1 MSTLK
6 PPLDG
11 SDHLRGDLS
20 RPIQLVEFGD
30 YQCPFCGQAEPVI
43 AALEQTF
50 GDQLCFAFRNFP
62 IVGSHP
68 HAEIA
73 AEAAEAAGAQGMFWP
88 MHDLLY
94 ENQHAL
100 DMPSLS
106 RYAKQLGLDMAQ
118 FVADLGAH
126 RFLAKIRADLHS
138 GAISG
143 VAGTPTF
150 FINGLRHDGRNDFD
164 SLHAAMVSASRLGRA
179 G

>member
-6 PPLDG
+6 PPLDDR
-11 SDHLRGDLS
+11 DHLRGDLS
-20 RPIQLVEFGD
+20 RPIHLVEFGD

-43 AALEQTF
+43 RALVQTF

-73 AEAAEAAGAQGMFWP
+73 AEAAEAAGAQGMFWE
-88 MHDLLY
+88 MHDLLF

-100 DMPSLS
+100 DRLHLHQ
-106 RYAKQLGLDMAQ
+106 YAKQLRLDMGQ
-118 FVADLGAH
+118 FAADLRAH
-126 RFLAKIRADLHS
+126 RFLDKIRDDLHS

-150 FINGLRHDGRNDFD
+150 FINGRRHDGSYDFD
-164 SLHAAMVSASRLGRA
+164 TLHAAIMNVLSSPTRR
-179 G
+179 

>member
-6 PPLDG
+6 PPLDDR
-11 SDHLRGDLS
+11 DHLRGDLS
-20 RPIQLVEFGD
+20 RPIHLVEFGD

-43 AALEQTF
+43 RALEQTF
-50 GDQLCFAFRNFP
+50 GNQLCFAFRNFP

-73 AEAAEAAGAQGMFWP
+73 AEAAEAAGAQGMFWE

-100 DMPSLS
+100 AEPYL
-106 RYAKQLGLDMAQ
+106 RQYAKQLRLDMGQ
-118 FVADLGAH
+118 FVADLRAH
-126 RFLAKIRADLHS
+126 RFLDEIRADLHS

-150 FINGLRHDGRNDFD
+150 FINGLRHDGPNDFD
-164 SLHAAMVSASRLGRA
+164 SLYATIASALQRGRA
-179 G
+179 V

>member
-6 PPLDG
+6 PALDE

-20 RPIQLVEFGD
+20 RPIHLVEFGD
-30 YQCPFCGQAEPVI
+30 YQCPYCGQAEPVI
-43 AALEQTF
+43 RALQQTF

-73 AEAAEAAGAQGMFWP
+73 AEAAEAAGAQGLFWE
-88 MHDLLY
+88 MHDLLF

-100 DMPSLS
+100 DEPHLH
-106 RYAKQLGLDMAQ
+106 RYARQLRLDMGQ
-118 FVADLGAH
+118 FAADLRTH
-126 RFLAKIRADLHS
+126 RFLAEIRADLHS

-150 FINGLRHDGRNDFD
+150 FINGLRHDGAHDFD
-164 SLHAAMVSASRLGRA
+164 TLHAALLSASPWPDGA
-179 G
+179 

>member
-6 PPLDG
+6 PPLDDR
-11 SDHLRGDLS
+11 DHLRGDLS

-43 AALEQTF
+43 RALVQSF

-68 HAEIA
+68 HAQLA
-73 AEAAEAAGAQGMFWP
+73 AEAAEAAGAQGQFWP
-88 MHDLLY
+88 MHDLLF

-100 DMPSLS
+100 DASHL
-106 RYAKQLGLDMAQ
+106 RQYAQQLGLDMGR
-118 FVADLGAH
+118 FDADLRAH
-126 RFLAKIRADLHS
+126 RFLPKIRADLHS

-150 FINGLRHDGRNDFD
+150 FINGLRHDGSYDFD
-164 SLHAAMVSASRLGRA
+164 TLYAAIVSASA
-179 G
+179 P

>member
-6 PPLDG
+6 PPLDDR
-11 SDHLRGDLS
+11 DHLRGDLS
-20 RPIQLVEFGD
+20 RPIHLVEFGD

-43 AALEQTF
+43 RALEQTF

-73 AEAAEAAGAQGMFWP
+73 AEAAEAAGAQGMFWE

-100 DMPSLS
+100 
-106 RYAKQLGLDMAQ
+106 
-118 FVADLGAH
+118 
-126 RFLAKIRADLHS
+126 
-138 GAISG
+138 
-143 VAGTPTF
+143 
-150 FINGLRHDGRNDFD
+150 
-164 SLHAAMVSASRLGRA
+164 
-179 G
+179 